1 MIGDGSADA
10 AAVDAAAQAP
20 GSLRGLLATAIE
32 ALKTRLDLVVV
43 EAEIYLLRTLQSLLW
58 AFAALACGLFAFVFV
73 IVAIIAALWD
83 THRMAGVLGGAGFF
97 AVLAAVFTALAMRAL
112 RVRPLIL
119 EKSLQQLEHDRR
131 KVDGTE

>member
-1 MIGDGSADA
+1 MIEDGADA
-10 AAVDAAAQAP
+10 AVGAETQPP

-32 ALKTRLDLVVV
+32 ALKTRLDLIVV
-43 EAEIYLLRTLQSLLW
+43 EAEIYLLRTLQTLLW
-58 AFAALACGLFAFVFV
+58 ALAALACGLLAFLFIV
-73 IVAIIAALWD
+73 VAIIAALWD
-83 THRMAGVLGGAGFF
+83 THRMAGVLGGAGLF
-97 AVLAAVFTALAMRAL
+97 AVLTAVFAALAMRAM

>member
-1 MIGDGSADA
+1 MIEDGADA
-10 AAVDAAAQAP
+10 ATVGEAPQPP
-20 GSLRGLLATAIE
+20 GSLRGLLAAGIE

-43 EAEIYLLRTLQSLLW
+43 EAEIYLLRTLQTVLW
-58 AFAALACGLFAFVFV
+58 ALAALACGLLAVLFV

-83 THRMAGVLGGAGFF
+83 THRLAGVLGGAGLF
-97 AVLAAVFTALAMRAL
+97 AVLTAVFAALAARAM

-131 KVDGTE
+131 KVEGTE

>member
-1 MIGDGSADA
+1 MIEDGADA
-10 AAVDAAAQAP
+10 AAVGAEPDPP

-32 ALKTRLDLVVV
+32 ALKTRLDLVAV
-43 EAEIYLLRTLQSLLW
+43 EAEIYLLRTLQTVLW
-58 AFAALACGLFAFVFV
+58 ALAALACGLLAFLFIV
-73 IVAIIAALWD
+73 VAIIAALWD
-83 THRMAGVLGGAGFF
+83 THRMAGVLGGAGLF
-97 AVLAAVFTALAMRAL
+97 AVLTAVFAALSMRAM

>member
-1 MIGDGSADA
+1 MIEDGSDA
-10 AAVDAAAQAP
+10 AAAGAETPPP
-20 GSLRGLLATAIE
+20 GSLRGLLATALE

-43 EAEIYLLRTLQSLLW
+43 EAEIYLLRTLQTLLW
-58 AFAALACGLFAFVFV
+58 ALAALACGVLAFLFIV
-73 IVAIIAALWD
+73 VAIIAALWD
-83 THRMAGVLGGAGFF
+83 THRMAGVLGGAGLF
-97 AVLAAVFTALAMRAL
+97 AVLTAVFAALSMRAM